1 MATEMEELVSFLS
14 STSPQITKAAVDIV
28 RGLTGSME
36 GLQSLANYS
45 NALLPALSR
54 LLTLPK
60 EVSEA
65 AAEALVNLS
74 QNSSLAEA
82 MVGIGLVK
90 TTMDVLYKPECSI
103 ARLLV
108 MLLVN
113 LTQLEAGAASL
124 LQTEDE
130 KVHGLYV
137 MKLVRSFC
145 RTSHESNDDAF
156 EHVGSI
162 LVNISKQR
170 KGRELLLD
178 PKRGLL
184 KQIIRQFDSNSSLRK
199 KGVSG
204 TIRNCCFEAE
214 NQLQNLL
221 LVSEFLW
228 PALLLPVASN
238 KIYREQDRLK
248 MPLELGTALSIERE
262 PVNDPEIRIQALEA
276 IYLIILQCLCG
287 GDDNGDVI
295 SNNSYRDI
303 SDCRG
308 DGGSGGSGGGHDNVV
323 VAANGGDVGVVGG
336 DGGGISCEGFKSLWG
351 QLSPL
356 CLKWICPYSGGDE
369 GGISGGDGG
378 VNSNDDDSAGDGV
391 VVVANGCSVV
401 VTMTMVVMVTVL
413 AVAVVVATKG
423 DQRFYL
429 NLGVGNMY
437 VTRFDQ
443 CNEAGRR
450 AFWSVNGPRIV
461 QIGYEDEE
469 DPKVMEAYE
478 QLGSLLVH
486 SSSAEEPPSD
496 TTK

>member
-1 MATEMEELVSFLS
+1 MATEMEELVSFLAS
-14 STSPQITKAAVDIV
+14 PSPQITKAAVDIV
-28 RGLTGSME
+28 RGLTGSAE

-54 LLTLPK
+54 LLALPK

-82 MVGIGLVK
+82 MVQLGLVK
-90 TTMDVLYKPECSI
+90 TTMDVLYKPECGI
-103 ARLLV
+103 AQLLV

-113 LTQLEAGAASL
+113 LTQLDAGVASV

-130 KVHGLYV
+130 KVRGLYV

-145 RTSHESNDDAF
+145 RTAHESDVNAFFLPDDAF

-170 KGRELLLD
+170 EGRKLLLD

-184 KQIIRQFDSNSSLRK
+184 KQIIRQFDSNSTLRK

-214 NQLQNLL
+214 NELQNLL

-228 PALLLPVASN
+228 PALLLPVAGN
-238 KIYREQDRLK
+238 KIYNELDRSK

-262 PVNDPEIRIQALEA
+262 PVSDPEIRIQALEA
-276 IYLIILQCLCG
+276 IYLIILQCGKIMKG
-287 GDDNGDVI
+287 GVT
-295 SNNSYRDI
+295 RTKE
-303 SDCRG
+303 
-308 DGGSGGSGGGHDNVV
+308 HLMAKKDNVV
-323 VAANGGDVGVVGG
+323 ACTKTSKNVREELWKLLKEKIVSSSVNLVYGATYDNIESEDEDEISTAIDGSKFVKIGEKLFEMVDAFVEEIGEENVVQ
-336 DGGGISCEGFKSLWG
+336 D
-351 QLSPL
+351 
-356 CLKWICPYSGGDE
+356 
-369 GGISGGDGG
+369 
-378 VNSNDDDSAGDGV
+378 
-391 VVVANGCSVV
+391 
-401 VTMTMVVMVTVL
+401 
-413 AVAVVVATKG
+413 
-423 DQRFYL
+423 
-429 NLGVGNMY
+429 
-437 VTRFDQ
+437 
-443 CNEAGRR
+443 AGRR

-469 DPKVMEAYE
+469 DPKVMGAYE

-486 SSSAEEPPSD
+486 SSSAEEPSSE
-496 TTK
+496 TTE

>member
-276 IYLIILQCLCG
+276 IYLIILQ
-287 GDDNGDVI
+287 
-295 SNNSYRDI
+295 
-303 SDCRG
+303 
-308 DGGSGGSGGGHDNVV
+308 
-323 VAANGGDVGVVGG
+323 
-336 DGGGISCEGFKSLWG
+336 
-351 QLSPL
+351 
-356 CLKWICPYSGGDE
+356 
-369 GGISGGDGG
+369 
-378 VNSNDDDSAGDGV
+378 
-391 VVVANGCSVV
+391 
-401 VTMTMVVMVTVL
+401 
-413 AVAVVVATKG
+413 
-423 DQRFYL
+423 
-429 NLGVGNMY
+429 
-437 VTRFDQ
+437 
-443 CNEAGRR
+443 EAGRR

>member
-276 IYLIILQCLCG
+276 IYLIILQFLKYNFKISLKVCLCG
-287 GDDNGDVI
+287 GDDNADVI

-308 DGGSGGSGGGHDNVV
+308 DGGSGGSGGGGGHDNVV

-356 CLKWICPYSGGDE
+356 CLKWICPYGGGDE

-378 VNSNDDDSAGDGV
+378 VNSIGGNDDNSAGHGV

-423 DQRFYL
+423 VIIKCGKCLFFY
-429 NLGVGNMY
+429 
-437 VTRFDQ
+437 
-443 CNEAGRR
+443 
-450 AFWSVNGPRIV
+450 
-461 QIGYEDEE
+461 
-469 DPKVMEAYE
+469 
-478 QLGSLLVH
+478 
-486 SSSAEEPPSD
+486 
-496 TTK
+496 TKL